1 MNDYGG
7 IELIQE
13 QEDIYKVPEN
23 EVGVLKDAFCVDEDN
38 KFFELFFVKIGS
50 RTIKLVKKLPSPD
63 CKVFAYLK

>member
-1 MNDYGG
+1 MIDYGG

-23 EVGVLKDAFCVDEDN
+23 EVGTLKDVFCVDKDN
-38 KFFELFFVKIGS
+38 NFSELFFVKIGS

>member
-13 QEDIYKVPEN
+13 QEDIYKDPEN
-23 EVGVLKDAFCVDEDN
+23 EAGVLKDVFCVDKDN
-38 KFFELFFVKIGS
+38 NFSELFFVKIGS
-50 RTIKLVKKLPSPD
+50 RTIKLEKKLPSPD